1 MIGLDISAQA
11 VKVVHLDNRHRTLL
25 AHARSAIPA
34 GIIEKSMV
42 KDSGR
47 LAAIVVEVLRQCGLT
62 GNIDDPV
69 IGSIPESQ
77 SFLRVV
83 EIPMMAA
90 DEVNEAIQW
99 EVAQHIPFGLEN
111 VYIDWQPLAG
121 GHTPAPGR
129 QEVLVG
135 AAQKKVVD
143 SLMAVLQALNLDVA
157 ALELESQAIVRSLIS
172 PELRD
177 RQGLL
182 IVDLGASGTNVVIH
196 DHGTI
201 RFTATLAKGVA
212 DLRRTLL
219 PRDLAASADETGELP
234 AAEVSRLA
242 QLLAPAAEE
251 LVTEIRSI
259 IEFYNGID
267 AQHEVQEILLTGGG
281 ANLPGLDQVFLR
293 FFENVH
299 VQRGN
304 PWGNILSGQKVAR
317 PPMDIRE
324 SVRYSTALGLALRH
338 PYER

>member
-11 VKVVHLDNRHRTLL
+11 VKVVQLDQRDHSLV
-25 AHARSAIPA
+25 AYARLAIPA
-34 GIIEKSMV
+34 GVIAKGV
-42 KDSGR
+42 VTDSNR
-47 LAAIVVEVLRQCGLT
+47 LAATVAEALRQCRLT
-62 GNIDDPV
+62 SKIRDSV
-69 IGSIPESQ
+69 VGSIPESQ
-77 SFLRVV
+77 SFLRVI
-83 EIPMMAA
+83 EIPVMAA

-121 GHTPAPGR
+121 GHKPAAGR

-135 AAQKKVVD
+135 AAQRQVVD
-143 SLMAVLQALNLDVA
+143 SLVSALQALKLDVA

-172 PELRD
+172 PELRA
-177 RQGLL
+177 QEGLL
-182 IVDLGASGTNVVIH
+182 IVDLGGSGTNVVIH

-201 RFTATLAKGVA
+201 RFTATLQKGVI

-219 PRDLAASADETGELP
+219 PRDLAASADESGQLP
-234 AAEVSRLA
+234 AEEVNRLA
-242 QLLAPAAEE
+242 QLLAPSAEQ

-259 IEFYNGID
+259 IEFYNSID

-304 PWGNILSGQKVAR
+304 PWVNILSGKKVAR
-317 PPMDIRE
+317 PPMDVRE
-324 SVRYSTALGLALRH
+324 SVRYATALGLALR
-338 PYER
+338 PV